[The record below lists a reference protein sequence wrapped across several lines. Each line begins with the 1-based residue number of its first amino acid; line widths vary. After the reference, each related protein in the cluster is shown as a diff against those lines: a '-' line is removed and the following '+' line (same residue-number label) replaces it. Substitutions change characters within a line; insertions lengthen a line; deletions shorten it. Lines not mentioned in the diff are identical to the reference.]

1 MKTFSLSKVLY
12 KQHMCDIFEVLWCF
26 YCKYERTQNIDIC
39 FFKAPWI
46 YFPKTVK
53 YLDRFTSIMK
63 INKPFKRIGQGQTDI
78 RFPASSEGYQTYLEW
93 EDSSPNLIQ
102 RPLAYFYIL
111 GWHFLIPFISY
122 LKSNENHC
130 QICLHLRNSHGKQ
143 NTWAWEEGERRDRH
157 ILLVGW
163 FELLSQ
169 ILYSFVIS
177 FILK

>member
-122 LKSNENHC
+122 LKSSENHC
-130 QICLHLRNSHGKQ
+130 QICLHLRTTHLVIKLARCIFFWSLSSCG
-143 NTWAWEEGERRDRH
+143 RRQTGSTS
-157 ILLVGW
+157 IIQMLWPL
-163 FELLSQ
+163 Q
-169 ILYSFVIS
+169 
-177 FILK
+177 